1 MKLLYEMS
9 IKISLL
15 LFGLG
20 KYIILTSGTTEIKD
34 QFILFVTAPARV
46 VHLVILLLSGAVIL
60 TSTSVYQQ
68 PSGFSSK
75 LRKNMNFY
83 IDIVRV
89 ILYLGIL
96 HFIFPFV
103 LIEQIPHIFC
113 GRFWGLSF
121 AYLMF
126 VIRSALKWKVYMFGE
141 QKDNLV
147 PWECPQN
154 KTGSG
159 KLMDYAKVFRALQK

>member
-60 TSTSVYQQ
+60 TSTSVY
-68 PSGFSSK
+68 
-75 LRKNMNFY
+75 
-83 IDIVRV
+83 
-89 ILYLGIL
+89 
-96 HFIFPFV
+96 
-103 LIEQIPHIFC
+103 
-113 GRFWGLSF
+113 
-121 AYLMF
+121 
-126 VIRSALKWKVYMFGE
+126 
-141 QKDNLV
+141 
-147 PWECPQN
+147 
-154 KTGSG
+154 
-159 KLMDYAKVFRALQK
+159 